1 MKQAL
6 IVLSAVP
13 FEIRNNETDEIENEG
28 CTVRYILSDDLLPC
42 EETGKRQSK
51 GRPPAKITLPPEQF
65 KDFIVAP
72 GLYEVTLNT
81 RVDSQ
86 GKASLVPSDFKF
98 LSRLSVSRVGPNG
111 KTVAPAP
118 KPVAP
123 K

>member
-28 CTVRYILSDDLLPC
+28 CTVRYILSDDLTPC
-42 EETGKRQSK
+42 EETGKRQSR
-51 GRPPAKITLPPEQF
+51 GRPPAKITLEPERY
-65 KDFIVAP
+65 KDFSVAP
-72 GLYEVTLNT
+72 GLYEVIMNT
-81 RVDSQ
+81 RVDSK
-86 GKASLVPSDFKF
+86 GNASLVPSDFKF
-98 LSRLSVSRVGPNG
+98 LCRLSVSRANPDG

-118 KPVAP
+118 KAVAP